1 MPAKRSQTS
10 SYPFQLR
17 SGGGGAALL
26 SARSGIHLEGLG
38 EEVSVCFPAFQDT
51 HFIQIIYIYNA
62 FLLKDRTS
70 LVQFPPSHV
79 PKAFRVEMSRR
90 NPMTCHDAWTICI
103 SSRMFACVQSK
114 ESDKEGK

>member
-51 HFIQIIYIYNA
+51 HFIQIIYIYIMHF
-62 FLLKDRTS
+62 FLKTE
-70 LVQFPPSHV
+70 PPSFSFHL
-79 PKAFRVEMSRR
+79 PTFPRPSGWKCRVG
-90 NPMTCHDAWTICI
+90 T
-103 SSRMFACVQSK
+103 Q
-114 ESDKEGK
+114 